1 MISLCFEK
9 DRFIRGITE
18 SGLRIGSNQSLEA
31 DFWLNPQ
38 SWAVISG
45 LADHE
50 KSEIVL
56 DKVYQTLSEPFGAR
70 LMSTPFKELDFD
82 GAIAKIF
89 NAGSKENASI
99 FVQPQGWLILAEALL
114 GHGNRAYEYYLA
126 SSPARQNEM
135 AEIRTIE
142 PYAYGQF
149 TESSL
154 SPHEGRS
161 HVHWLTGAASTIM
174 VSAVEGILGIRPD
187 LNGLLL
193 APAIPSSWN
202 HLTIKK
208 IWRGKTIL
216 IEIQN
221 DFGRES
227 GFSEIYLND
236 KRHDNNY
243 FAESELLE
251 ENKILYIF

>member
-1 MISLCFEK
+1 
-9 DRFIRGITE
+9 
-18 SGLRIGSNQSLEA
+18 
-31 DFWLNPQ
+31 
-38 SWAVISG
+38 
-45 LADHE
+45 
-50 KSEIVL
+50 
-56 DKVYQTLSEPFGAR
+56 
-70 LMSTPFKELDFD
+70 
-82 GAIAKIF
+82 
-89 NAGSKENASI
+89 
-99 FVQPQGWLILAEALL
+99 
-114 GHGNRAYEYYLA
+114 
-126 SSPARQNEM
+126 
-135 AEIRTIE
+135 
-142 PYAYGQF
+142 
-149 TESSL
+149 
-154 SPHEGRS
+154 
-161 HVHWLTGAASTIM
+161 M